1 MTACPLTQCKAF
13 IFDMDGTLTVPQ
25 HDFDAIRELLG
36 IPQGSLILEYLD
48 KLPPAD
54 RQQKRAQ
61 LNEFEAELAAESQP
75 APGLFELLNELRSR
89 EIGAAVLTRNSLSN
103 ARISLN
109 AIGALHYFNEQT
121 LVGRDEA
128 EPKPSPAGIELLAER
143 LGTHAHLCAMVGDYR
158 HDLEAGTRAGAHS
171 VHIKHPG
178 TPAWPEFTHTRVTDL
193 LELRNLLAPLH

>member
-1 MTACPLTQCKAF
+1 MTTCPLTQCKAF

-36 IPQGSLILEYLD
+36 IPEGSLILEYLD
-48 KLPPAD
+48 ALPPAD
-54 RQQKRAQ
+54 KQKKRAQ
-61 LNEFEAELAAESQP
+61 LDKLEAELAAESQP

-89 EIGAAVLTRNSLSN
+89 EIGIAVLTRNSLRN

-109 AIGALHYFNEQT
+109 AIGALSYFQEQT

-128 EPKPSPAGIELLAER
+128 EPKPSPAGIELLAPR

-158 HDLEAGTRAGAHS
+158 HDLEAGTKAGAHS
-171 VHIKHPG
+171 VHIRHQD
-178 TPAWPEFTHTRVTDL
+178 TPVWPEFTQTCVTDL
-193 LELRNLLAPLH
+193 IELRGLLLPNH